1 MGLTNQPREFIGI
14 KQEVMVYKC
23 VYIYIYRV
31 PSEYDVLQGAP
42 VC

>member
-23 VYIYIYRV
+23 VYIYRV